1 MRRVDLL
8 EKTLMLGEIDG
19 KKRTGQQRL
28 RWTDSI
34 TDLMNKNMSK
44 LWETVKD
51 REAWFAA
58 VHRVAESWT
67 QLND

>member
-1 MRRVDLL
+1 MQKDNSL
-8 EKTLMLGEIDG
+8 EKSLMLGEIDG

-58 VHRVAESWT
+58 VHGVAKS
-67 QLND
+67 

>member
-1 MRRVDLL
+1 
-8 EKTLMLGEIDG
+8 MLGEIDG

-58 VHRVAESWT
+58 AHGASKIQT
-67 QLND
+67 QFSD

>member
-1 MRRVDLL
+1 ML

-58 VHRVAESWT
+58 DRGVAKS
-67 QLND
+67 QI